1 MPAKKKEDAIISNND
16 EIQEEIGSEKPAENI
31 VSVKREDAM
40 QLGKPNAELS
50 YRMVDIL
57 QL

>member
-31 VSVKREDAM
+31 VSVKRKDAM